1 MATQTPV
8 QVVYTVE
15 ELLAQPDQSPMPVG
29 SERRSMID
37 YIPARCVSFIGIHE
51 DPTSYHAPSLE
62 GLDGRDTI
70 STRFQLLRSLDIF
83 QEYFSDE
90 DGGWGTIIHRTT
102 TADEAGEIASIIGT
116 RRLSDLNENAGKSI
130 AFEGG
135 TVAID
140 FDLTIENFL
149 ESLPDENAEGATADP
164 DLMNAF
170 SDWYLLQADGSVIC
184 VAEAG

>member
-1 MATQTPV
+1 MATQV
-8 QVVYTVE
+8 QIVSSVE
-15 ELLAQPDQSPMPVG
+15 ELLAQPSQSPMPVS

-37 YIPARCVSFIGIHE
+37 FIPARCVVFVGIHE

-62 GLDGRDTI
+62 GLDSEEII
-70 STRFQLLRSLDIF
+70 SARYHLLQSLDNF

-102 TADEAGEIASIIGT
+102 TADEAGEIASRIGT
-116 RRLSDLNENAGKSI
+116 RRLSDLNENAGKSV

-149 ESLPDENAEGATADP
+149 ESLPDESAEGSTADP
-164 DLMNAF
+164 ELMATF
-170 SDWYLLQADGSVIC
+170 SDWYLLQADGSLSC